1 MKKNSVFS
9 GVLILSIGSVL
20 AKLFSAI
27 YRIALTRILGGEGV
41 GVYQLIFPF
50 YSLCVT
56 LASAG
61 IPMAVSKVVAKQK
74 GNEKTVLKKM
84 LRLIIIVS
92 VIISLLLSVS
102 AKFLAKLQG
111 VKSIYIC
118 YLILAPSILFVGIS
132 SVLRGYFQ
140 GVHNFVPSAISNIV
154 EQFVKLVCGIILS
167 VGLLP
172 LGMIYSVVGAVI
184 AIVVS
189 ELISLL
195 CLIVSIKKEKQ
206 KTQQSDVSVKTILK
220 DVLPI
225 TITNLILPF
234 SNFIDSVLV
243 VNLLSISFPKNIS
256 VFLYGIETG
265 AVASL
270 VGLPSIFSFA
280 VASVVLPNIAK
291 EKRPYNRA
299 KKLTLAIK
307 TVLVVSMPFTIIF
320 LLTPNN
326 IINLLYAGRL
336 TGFNINGTS
345 LASGLLAWSGLG
357 VVFLSLNQV
366 MSSSLQALDERNET
380 IRNLL
385 IAVVVKL
392 VLILTFMPC
401 KTLNIYVL
409 SIANLFCYI
418 TVAVLNFMRLNQKK
432 LINVEINFVIGL
444 IFSNLIMILLLIG
457 LLMFCKSTITILLAY
472 FVVALV
478 YLFCIFN
485 TKTFS
490 KRDIASFK
498 YGV

>member
-1 MKKNSVFS
+1 MKKNSVFG

-74 GNEKTVLKKM
+74 GNEKIVLKKM
-84 LRLIIIVS
+84 LKLIIIVS
-92 VIISLLLSVS
+92 IVISLLLSVS
-102 AKFLAKLQG
+102 AKGLAKLQG
-111 VKSIYIC
+111 VKSIYVC
-118 YLILAPSILFVGIS
+118 YLILAPSILFVGVS

-154 EQFVKLVCGIILS
+154 EQFVKLVCGIILT

-184 AIVVS
+184 AIVIS

-195 CLIVSIKKEKQ
+195 CLIVSIKKDKQ
-206 KTQQSDVSVKTILK
+206 KTLKADVSVKMILK

-291 EKRPYNRA
+291 EKKSYNRA

-307 TVLVVSMPFTIIF
+307 TVLAVSLPFAMIF

-326 IINLLYAGRL
+326 IINLLYAERL
-336 TGFNINGTS
+336 KGFNINGTS
-345 LASGLLAWSGLG
+345 IASGLLAWSGLG
-357 VVFLSLNQV
+357 VVFLSVNQV
-366 MSSSLQALDERNET
+366 LSSSLQALDERNET

-385 IAVVVKL
+385 IGVAVKL

-401 KTLNIYVL
+401 KILNIYAL

-418 TVAVLNFMRLNQKK
+418 TVAILNFMRLNQKK
-432 LINVEINFVIGL
+432 LINVEIDFVTGL
-444 IFSNLIMILLLIG
+444 ILSNLIMILSLIA
-457 LLMFCKSTITILLAY
+457 LLMFCKSTVGVLLAY
-472 FVVALV
+472 CVAALV

-490 KRDIASFK
+490 KRDVASFK

>member
-1 MKKNSVFS
+1 MKKNSIFG

-74 GNEKTVLKKM
+74 GNEKIVLKKM
-84 LRLIIIVS
+84 LKMIIIVS
-92 VIISLLLSVS
+92 IGISLLLSVS
-102 AKFLAKLQG
+102 AKCLAKLQG
-111 VKSIYIC
+111 VNSIYVC

-140 GVHNFVPSAISNIV
+140 GVHNFIPSAISNV
-154 EQFVKLVCGIILS
+154 AEQFVKLVCGIILT

-172 LGMIYSVVGAVI
+172 LGMIYSVVGAVV

-189 ELISLL
+189 ELISLM
-195 CLIVSIKKEKQ
+195 CLIVSIKKDKQ
-206 KTQQSDVSVKTILK
+206 KTQQSDVSVKMILK

-291 EKRPYNRA
+291 EP
-299 KKLTLAIK
+299 
-307 TVLVVSMPFTIIF
+307 
-320 LLTPNN
+320 
-326 IINLLYAGRL
+326 
-336 TGFNINGTS
+336 
-345 LASGLLAWSGLG
+345 
-357 VVFLSLNQV
+357 
-366 MSSSLQALDERNET
+366 
-380 IRNLL
+380 
-385 IAVVVKL
+385 VKEF
-392 VLILTFMPC
+392 I
-401 KTLNIYVL
+401 
-409 SIANLFCYI
+409 
-418 TVAVLNFMRLNQKK
+418 
-432 LINVEINFVIGL
+432 
-444 IFSNLIMILLLIG
+444 
-457 LLMFCKSTITILLAY
+457 
-472 FVVALV
+472 
-478 YLFCIFN
+478 
-485 TKTFS
+485 
-490 KRDIASFK
+490 
-498 YGV
+498 